1 MNQPQAN
8 KQTYVTFEPKLPLTL
23 PAICDHSVRPR
34 PAPPV
39 AACNQPTKQP
49 SFGSPSPFHANNSKM
64 TRIED
69 MNAIPGAPSSGN
81 ALGVA
86 LAHLEAA
93 DLLLPLE
100 NVEAGTLTAVGR
112 ESIVDGTGGTS
123 NGTGASI
130 QADTTAVDTSVIM
143 SSLEDL
149 TLLELEHTFTP
160 PRGERKEIQHSINV
174 VEVQPTE
181 QTILPASTL
190 VIVAETEKLQD
201 HSDAMHADSLPEAAF
216 VSTIHN
222 MDFPNVPSK
231 FKWMQWD
238 RVTLYGDMVKEG
250 LIYTKQYD
258 PNAKYIMLY
267 ETPHSDSPEATFHN
281 KDKFKFHDWPPEK
294 CMKNKNVLAPCRYS
308 LMTGPTFPI
317 FLADGA
323 PPAGLLEHWQ
333 TIFPH
338 IPMPHFVNKVQE
350 NDIVYAYLPVEQIKN
365 HVNDPDTHYHLIGKN
380 SIHLMTQRTTRL
392 LPDTRTCRPCVVK
405 TTHSMG
411 SKGIFIIENDNDEKD
426 FEEFLRISGN
436 PPFVVTDF
444 VDIHRNVACHF
455 FMHPSGSITWFGSN
469 ENKRLPNGNF
479 TMDSYLEMKDQDEL
493 QKLQAP
499 FVEEV
504 VQYCKTLGFWGFCG
518 IDVLFDSK
526 GDGYL
531 VDINP
536 RVTGTCPALMSLSLL
551 NHQYG
556 YTVGLFRRNGNINFY
571 GSNAELVRQVSQYN
585 IDHDRQS
592 KIVLHSFYETDEGNS
607 RITIGV
613 YGFDMEECKRVL
625 NQFAQPAL

>member
-1 MNQPQAN
+1 
-8 KQTYVTFEPKLPLTL
+8 
-23 PAICDHSVRPR
+23 
-34 PAPPV
+34 
-39 AACNQPTKQP
+39 
-49 SFGSPSPFHANNSKM
+49 M

-81 ALGVA
+81 ALGA
-86 LAHLEAA
+86 MLSLMTGTEA
-93 DLLLPLE
+93 DLFPLE
-100 NVEAGTLTAVGR
+100 TVNGTSVTDGVVMNGTVVTSTNTDTNA
-112 ESIVDGTGGTS
+112 ETGTGT
-123 NGTGASI
+123 
-130 QADTTAVDTSVIM
+130 DTAAVDTSGVM

-160 PRGERKEIQHSINV
+160 PRGERKEMQHSINV

-190 VIVAETEKLQD
+190 VIVAETEKLQGMNTTTD
-201 HSDAMHADSLPEAAF
+201 HYYNDGVGTNDIKDDANQNNTSMSSQHQQPAAF
-216 VSTIHN
+216 VSTIHH
-222 MDFPNVPSK
+222 MDFPNFPSK
-231 FKWMQWD
+231 FKWLQWD

-250 LIYTKQYD
+250 LVYTKQYD
-258 PNAKYIMLY
+258 PTAKYIMLY
-267 ETPHSDSPEATFHN
+267 ETPHSDSPDATFHN
-281 KDKFKFHDWPPEK
+281 KEKFKFHDWPPEK

-317 FLADGA
+317 FLTDGT
-323 PPAGLLEHWQ
+323 PPEGLLEHWQ
-333 TIFPH
+333 TIFPQ

-365 HVNDPDTHYHLIGKN
+365 HVNDPETHYHLIGKN

-392 LPDTRTCRPCVVK
+392 LPDTRSCRPCVVK

-436 PPFVVTDF
+436 PPFVITDF

-455 FMHPSGSITWFGSN
+455 FMHPSGSIIWFGSN

-518 IDVLFDSK
+518 IDVLFNSK

-571 GSNAELVRQVSQYN
+571 GSNAELVRQVTQYN
-585 IDHDRQS
+585 IDHDTKS

-613 YGFDMEECKRVL
+613 YGFDMEDCKRVL
-625 NQFAQPAL
+625 NQFAQPALS

>member
-1 MNQPQAN
+1 
-8 KQTYVTFEPKLPLTL
+8 
-23 PAICDHSVRPR
+23 
-34 PAPPV
+34 
-39 AACNQPTKQP
+39 
-49 SFGSPSPFHANNSKM
+49 M

-81 ALGVA
+81 ALGA
-86 LAHLEAA
+86 MLSLMTGTEA
-93 DLLLPLE
+93 DLFPLE
-100 NVEAGTLTAVGR
+100 TVNGTSVTDGVVMNGTVVTSTNTDTNT
-112 ESIVDGTGGTS
+112 ETGTGT
-123 NGTGASI
+123 
-130 QADTTAVDTSVIM
+130 DTAAVDTSGVM

-160 PRGERKEIQHSINV
+160 PRGERKEMQHSINV

-190 VIVAETEKLQD
+190 VIVAETEKLQGMNTTTD
-201 HSDAMHADSLPEAAF
+201 HYYNDGGGTNDIKDDTNQNNTSMSSQHQQPAAF
-216 VSTIHN
+216 VSTIHH
-222 MDFPNVPSK
+222 MDFPNFPSK
-231 FKWMQWD
+231 FKWLQWD
-238 RVTLYGDMVKEG
+238 RVTMYGDMVKEG

-258 PNAKYIMLY
+258 PTAKYIMLY
-267 ETPHSDSPEATFHN
+267 ETPHSDSPDATFHN
-281 KDKFKFHDWPPEK
+281 KEKFKFHDWPPEK

-317 FLADGA
+317 FLTDGT
-323 PPAGLLEHWQ
+323 PPEGLLEHWQ
-333 TIFPH
+333 TIFPQ

-365 HVNDPDTHYHLIGKN
+365 HVNDPETHYHLIGKN

-392 LPDTRTCRPCVVK
+392 LPDTRSCRPCVVK

-436 PPFVVTDF
+436 PPFVITDF

-455 FMHPSGSITWFGSN
+455 FMHPSGSIIWFGSN

-518 IDVLFDSK
+518 IDVLFNSK

-571 GSNAELVRQVSQYN
+571 GSNAELVRQVTQYN
-585 IDHDRQS
+585 IDHDTKS

-613 YGFDMEECKRVL
+613 YGFDMEDCKRVL
-625 NQFAQPAL
+625 NQFAQPALS

>member
-1 MNQPQAN
+1 
-8 KQTYVTFEPKLPLTL
+8 
-23 PAICDHSVRPR
+23 
-34 PAPPV
+34 
-39 AACNQPTKQP
+39 
-49 SFGSPSPFHANNSKM
+49 M

-69 MNAIPGAPSSGN
+69 MNAIP
-81 ALGVA
+81 VA
-86 LAHLEAA
+86 GSVTTET
-93 DLLLPLE
+93 
-100 NVEAGTLTAVGR
+100 VT
-112 ESIVDGTGGTS
+112 GTGFVDLTMTP
-123 NGTGASI
+123 NG
-130 QADTTAVDTSVIM
+130 DPTAATAADTSVCIM

-160 PRGERKEIQHSINV
+160 PRGERKEVHSINV
-174 VEVQPTE
+174 VEVQPNE
-181 QTILPASTL
+181 QTILPKSTL
-190 VIVAETEKLQD
+190 VIVAETEKLQGED
-201 HSDAMHADSLPEAAF
+201 PTMNDNTNNTTSSQQPAAF

-222 MDFPNVPSK
+222 MDFPDFPSK
-231 FKWMQWD
+231 FKWVDWD
-238 RVTLYGDMVKEG
+238 RKTYYGDMVKEG
-250 LIYTKQYD
+250 LIYNNVYD

-267 ETPHSDSPEATFHN
+267 ETPHTDSPEASFHN

-308 LMTGPTFPI
+308 LMTGPTFPT
-317 FLADGA
+317 FLTDGA
-323 PPAGLLEHWQ
+323 PPAGLIEHWQ
-333 TIFPH
+333 DIFPH

-380 SIHLMTQRTTRL
+380 SIHLMTQKTTRL

-426 FEEFLRISGN
+426 FEEFLETSGN
-436 PPFVVTDF
+436 PPFVITDF

-455 FMHPSGSITWFGSN
+455 FMHPSGSVIWFGSN

-479 TMDSYLEMKDQDEL
+479 TMDSYLEIGDQVEL
-493 QKLQAP
+493 KKLQAP

-526 GDGYL
+526 GRGYL

-536 RVTGTCPALMSLSLL
+536 RVTGTCPALMTLTLF
-551 NHQYG
+551 NDQYG
-556 YTVGLFRRNGNINFY
+556 FTVGLFRRNGNINFY
-571 GSNAELVRQVSQYN
+571 GNNKELVRQVTEYN
-585 IDHDRQS
+585 KQNDGKS

-613 YGFDMEECKRVL
+613 YGFDMEDCKRVL
-625 NQFAQPAL
+625 NQFALPAL

>member
-1 MNQPQAN
+1 
-8 KQTYVTFEPKLPLTL
+8 
-23 PAICDHSVRPR
+23 
-34 PAPPV
+34 
-39 AACNQPTKQP
+39 
-49 SFGSPSPFHANNSKM
+49 M

-81 ALGVA
+81 ALGA
-86 LAHLEAA
+86 
-93 DLLLPLE
+93 LLLPLT
-100 NVEAGTLTAVGR
+100 EADRSSLDRATAASTGSSYYAADGVASTSSASGTAVT
-112 ESIVDGTGGTS
+112 ET
-123 NGTGASI
+123 A
-130 QADTTAVDTSVIM
+130 AVDTSGVM

-149 TLLELEHTFTP
+149 TLLELEHSFTP
-160 PRGERKEIQHSINV
+160 PRGERKEMQHTINV

-190 VIVAETEKLQD
+190 VIVAETEKLQGTSTSTD
-201 HSDAMHADSLPEAAF
+201 QDGLPTDAMPEDANNTSMSSQQQAPAAF
-216 VSTIHN
+216 VSTIHH
-222 MDFPNVPSK
+222 MDFPNFPSK
-231 FKWMQWD
+231 FKWLQWD

-250 LIYTKQYD
+250 LIYTKHYD

-267 ETPHSDSPEATFHN
+267 ETPHSDSPEAAFHN
-281 KDKFKFHDWPPEK
+281 KEKFKFHDWPPEK

-317 FLADGA
+317 FLADGK
-323 PPAGLLEHWQ
+323 PPAGLMEHWR
-333 TIFPH
+333 TIFPQ

-365 HVNDPDTHYHLIGKN
+365 HVNDPETHYHLIGKN

-436 PPFVVTDF
+436 PPFVITDF

-455 FMHPSGSITWFGSN
+455 FMHPDGSIIWFGSN

-479 TMDSYLEMKDQDEL
+479 TMDSYLEMKDQVEL

-518 IDVLFDSK
+518 IDVLFNSK

-571 GSNAELVRQVSQYN
+571 GSNVELVRQVEQYN
-585 IDHDRQS
+585 IDHDSQS
-592 KIVLHSFYETDEGNS
+592 KIILHSFYETDEGNS

>member
-1 MNQPQAN
+1 
-8 KQTYVTFEPKLPLTL
+8 
-23 PAICDHSVRPR
+23 
-34 PAPPV
+34 
-39 AACNQPTKQP
+39 
-49 SFGSPSPFHANNSKM
+49 M

-81 ALGVA
+81 ALGA
-86 LAHLEAA
+86 MLSLMTGTEA
-93 DLLLPLE
+93 DLFPLE
-100 NVEAGTLTAVGR
+100 TVNGTSVTDGVVMNGTVVTSTNTDTNA
-112 ESIVDGTGGTS
+112 ETGTGT
-123 NGTGASI
+123 
-130 QADTTAVDTSVIM
+130 DTAAVDTSGVM

-160 PRGERKEIQHSINV
+160 PRGERKEMQHSINV

-190 VIVAETEKLQD
+190 VIVAETEKLQGMNTTTD
-201 HSDAMHADSLPEAAF
+201 HYYNDGGGTNDIKDDTNQNNTSMSSQHQQPAAF
-216 VSTIHN
+216 VSTIHH
-222 MDFPNVPSK
+222 MDFPNFPSK
-231 FKWMQWD
+231 FKWLQWD

-250 LIYTKQYD
+250 LVYTKQYD
-258 PNAKYIMLY
+258 PTAKYIMLY
-267 ETPHSDSPEATFHN
+267 ETPHSDSPDATFHN
-281 KDKFKFHDWPPEK
+281 KEKFKFHDWPPEK

-317 FLADGA
+317 FLTDGT
-323 PPAGLLEHWQ
+323 PPEGLLEHWQ
-333 TIFPH
+333 TIFPQ

-365 HVNDPDTHYHLIGKN
+365 HVNDPETHYHLIGKN

-392 LPDTRTCRPCVVK
+392 LPDTRSCRPCVVK

-436 PPFVVTDF
+436 PPFVITDF

-455 FMHPSGSITWFGSN
+455 FMHPSGSIIWFGSN

-518 IDVLFDSK
+518 IDVLFNSK

-571 GSNAELVRQVSQYN
+571 GSNAELVRQVTQYN
-585 IDHDRQS
+585 IDHDTKS

-613 YGFDMEECKRVL
+613 YGFDMEDCKRVL
-625 NQFAQPAL
+625 NQFAQPALS

>member
-1 MNQPQAN
+1 
-8 KQTYVTFEPKLPLTL
+8 
-23 PAICDHSVRPR
+23 
-34 PAPPV
+34 
-39 AACNQPTKQP
+39 
-49 SFGSPSPFHANNSKM
+49 M

-81 ALGVA
+81 ALGA
-86 LAHLEAA
+86 MLSLMTGTEA
-93 DLLLPLE
+93 DLFPLE
-100 NVEAGTLTAVGR
+100 TVNGTSVTDGVVMNGTVVTSTNTDTNA
-112 ESIVDGTGGTS
+112 ETGTGT
-123 NGTGASI
+123 
-130 QADTTAVDTSVIM
+130 DTAAVDTSGVM

-160 PRGERKEIQHSINV
+160 PRGERKEMQHSINV

-190 VIVAETEKLQD
+190 VIVAETEKLQGMNTTTD
-201 HSDAMHADSLPEAAF
+201 HYYNDGDGTNDIKDDANQNNTSMSSQHQQPAAF
-216 VSTIHN
+216 VSTIHH
-222 MDFPNVPSK
+222 MDFPNFPSK
-231 FKWMQWD
+231 FKWLQWD

-250 LIYTKQYD
+250 LVYTKQYD
-258 PNAKYIMLY
+258 PTAKYIMLY
-267 ETPHSDSPEATFHN
+267 ETPHSDSPDATFHN
-281 KDKFKFHDWPPEK
+281 KEKFKFHDWPPEK

-317 FLADGA
+317 FLTDGT
-323 PPAGLLEHWQ
+323 PPEGLLEHWQ
-333 TIFPH
+333 TIFPQ

-365 HVNDPDTHYHLIGKN
+365 HVNDPETHYHLIGKN

-392 LPDTRTCRPCVVK
+392 LPDTRSCRPCVVK

-436 PPFVVTDF
+436 PPFVITDF

-455 FMHPSGSITWFGSN
+455 FMHPSGSIIWFGSN

-518 IDVLFDSK
+518 IDVLFNSK

-571 GSNAELVRQVSQYN
+571 GSNAELVRQVTQYN
-585 IDHDRQS
+585 IDHDTKS

-613 YGFDMEECKRVL
+613 YGFDMEDCKRVL
-625 NQFAQPAL
+625 NQFAQPALS

>member
-1 MNQPQAN
+1 
-8 KQTYVTFEPKLPLTL
+8 
-23 PAICDHSVRPR
+23 
-34 PAPPV
+34 
-39 AACNQPTKQP
+39 
-49 SFGSPSPFHANNSKM
+49 M

-81 ALGVA
+81 ALGSA
-86 LAHLEAA
+86 Q
-93 DLLLPLE
+93 LLPLMEGTADVTTTTTSSSLE
-100 NVEAGTLTAVGR
+100 NIDEVTAATQGWSSYVGTDGVG
-112 ESIVDGTGGTS
+112 T
-123 NGTGASI
+123 
-130 QADTTAVDTSVIM
+130 DTTMMTAAAVDTSGIIT

-190 VIVAETEKLQD
+190 VIVAETEKLQGGTNTSITND
-201 HSDAMHADSLPEAAF
+201 PHHDGVSTDAMQDDTNNTSFLSSQPPAAF
-216 VSTIHN
+216 VSTIHQ
-222 MDFPNVPSK
+222 MDFLNFPSK
-231 FKWMQWD
+231 FKWVQWD

-250 LIYTKQYD
+250 LVYTKQYD
-258 PNAKYIMLY
+258 PKAKYIMLY
-267 ETPHSDSPEATFHN
+267 ETPHSDSPEASFHN
-281 KDKFKFHDWPPEK
+281 KEKFKFHDWPPEK

-317 FLADGA
+317 FLTDGT
-323 PPAGLLEHWQ
+323 PPEGLLEHWQ
-333 TIFPH
+333 TIFPQ

-350 NDIVYAYLPVEQIKN
+350 SDIVYAYLPVEQIKN
-365 HVNDPDTHYHLIGKN
+365 HVNDPETHYHLIGKN

-426 FEEFLRISGN
+426 FEEFLKISGN
-436 PPFVVTDF
+436 PPFVITDF

-455 FMHPSGSITWFGSN
+455 FMHPSGSIIWFGSN

-518 IDVLFDSK
+518 IDVLFNSK

-536 RVTGTCPALMSLSLL
+536 RVTGTCPALMSMSLL

-571 GSNAELVRQVSQYN
+571 GSNAELVRQVTQYN
-585 IDHDRQS
+585 VDHDTKS

>member
-1 MNQPQAN
+1 
-8 KQTYVTFEPKLPLTL
+8 
-23 PAICDHSVRPR
+23 
-34 PAPPV
+34 
-39 AACNQPTKQP
+39 
-49 SFGSPSPFHANNSKM
+49 M

-81 ALGVA
+81 ALGA
-86 LAHLEAA
+86 MLSLMTGTEA
-93 DLLLPLE
+93 DLFPLE
-100 NVEAGTLTAVGR
+100 TVNGTSVTDGVVMNGTVVTSTNTDTNA
-112 ESIVDGTGGTS
+112 ETGTGT
-123 NGTGASI
+123 
-130 QADTTAVDTSVIM
+130 DTAAVDTSGVM

-160 PRGERKEIQHSINV
+160 PRGERKEMQHSINV

-190 VIVAETEKLQD
+190 VIVAETEKLQGMNTTTD
-201 HSDAMHADSLPEAAF
+201 HYYNDGVGTNDIKDDANQNNTSMSSQHQQPAAF
-216 VSTIHN
+216 VSTIHH
-222 MDFPNVPSK
+222 MDFPNFPSK
-231 FKWMQWD
+231 FKWLQWD
-238 RVTLYGDMVKEG
+238 RVTMYGDMVKEG
-250 LIYTKQYD
+250 LVYTKQYD
-258 PNAKYIMLY
+258 PTAKYIMLY
-267 ETPHSDSPEATFHN
+267 ETPHSDSPDATFHN
-281 KDKFKFHDWPPEK
+281 KEKFKFHDWPPEK

-317 FLADGA
+317 FLTDGT
-323 PPAGLLEHWQ
+323 PPEGLLEHWQ
-333 TIFPH
+333 TIFPQ

-365 HVNDPDTHYHLIGKN
+365 HVNDPETHYHLIGKN
-380 SIHLMTQRTTRL
+380 SIHLKTQRTTRL
-392 LPDTRTCRPCVVK
+392 LPDTRSCRPCVVK

-436 PPFVVTDF
+436 PPFVITDF

-455 FMHPSGSITWFGSN
+455 FMHPSGSIIWFGSN

-518 IDVLFDSK
+518 IDVLFNSK

-571 GSNAELVRQVSQYN
+571 GSNAELVRQVTQYN
-585 IDHDRQS
+585 IDHDTKS

-613 YGFDMEECKRVL
+613 YGFDMEDCKRVL
-625 NQFAQPAL
+625 NQFAQPALS

>member
-1 MNQPQAN
+1 
-8 KQTYVTFEPKLPLTL
+8 
-23 PAICDHSVRPR
+23 
-34 PAPPV
+34 
-39 AACNQPTKQP
+39 
-49 SFGSPSPFHANNSKM
+49 M

-81 ALGVA
+81 ALGA
-86 LAHLEAA
+86 MLSLMTGTEA
-93 DLLLPLE
+93 DLFPLE
-100 NVEAGTLTAVGR
+100 TVN
-112 ESIVDGTGGTS
+112 GTS
-123 NGTGASI
+123 VTDGVVMNGTVVTSSTNT
-130 QADTTAVDTSVIM
+130 DTNTETGTDTAAVDTSGVM

-160 PRGERKEIQHSINV
+160 PRGERKEMQHSINV

-190 VIVAETEKLQD
+190 VIVAETEKLQGMNTTTD
-201 HSDAMHADSLPEAAF
+201 HYYNDGVGTNDIKDDANQNNTSMSSQHQQPAAF
-216 VSTIHN
+216 VSTIHH
-222 MDFPNVPSK
+222 MDFPNFPSK
-231 FKWMQWD
+231 FKWLQWD

-250 LIYTKQYD
+250 LVYTKQYD
-258 PNAKYIMLY
+258 PTAKYIMLY
-267 ETPHSDSPEATFHN
+267 ETPHSDSPDATFHN
-281 KDKFKFHDWPPEK
+281 KEKFKFHDWPPEK

-317 FLADGA
+317 FLTDGT
-323 PPAGLLEHWQ
+323 PPEGLLEHWQ
-333 TIFPH
+333 TIFPQ

-365 HVNDPDTHYHLIGKN
+365 HVNDPETHYHLIGKN

-392 LPDTRTCRPCVVK
+392 LPDTRSCRPCVVK

-436 PPFVVTDF
+436 PPFVITDF

-455 FMHPSGSITWFGSN
+455 FMHPSGSIIWFGSN

-518 IDVLFDSK
+518 IDVLFNSK

-571 GSNAELVRQVSQYN
+571 GSNAELVRQVTQYN
-585 IDHDRQS
+585 IDHDTKS

-613 YGFDMEECKRVL
+613 YGFDMEDCKRVL
-625 NQFAQPAL
+625 NQFAQPALS